1 LLFAGEH
8 MISSRCKEIW
18 GAANMREST
27 VTTKGQTTLPK
38 EVRKALGLQ
47 PGDKLRYIL
56 LEEEVR
62 LLRARP
68 VLDLEGA
75 LKRPGQKTVTLEEM
89 EEAIAAGAVDLTQ

>member
-1 LLFAGEH
+1 
-8 MISSRCKEIW
+8 
-18 GAANMREST
+18 MREST

-38 EVRKALGLQ
+38 DVRKALGLQ

-56 LEEEVR
+56 LDGEVR

-75 LKRPGQKTVTLEEM
+75 LKRQGQKTVTLEEM

>member
-1 LLFAGEH
+1 MH
-8 MISSRCKEIW
+8 
-18 GAANMREST
+18 EST

-38 EVRKALGLQ
+38 DVRKALGLQ

-56 LEEEVR
+56 LDGEIR
-62 LLRARP
+62 LLKARP

-89 EEAIAAGAVDLTQ
+89 EEAIATGAIDVTQ

>member
-1 LLFAGEH
+1 
-8 MISSRCKEIW
+8 
-18 GAANMREST
+18 MREST

-38 EVRKALGLQ
+38 DVRKALGLQ

-56 LEEEVR
+56 LDGEVR

-75 LKRPGQKTVTLEEM
+75 LKRQSQKTVTLEEM